1 MVREAS
7 SNSSASARA
16 RVNPDDSL
24 TKQASIPL
32 TPLQATNR
40 VPGRQQ
46 RAINKLQ
53 MSVHKL
59 LVASSLSTLRMPCL
73 LPELTEDAH
82 TVQPSTTENGHERT
96 TSIKIPL
103 REYVSIFAHGME
115 VRCVCR
121 VCGNRALGAG
131 CSRRRNAARAD
142 DPGAGSAAR
151 VL

>member
-59 LVASSLSTLRMPCL
+59 LVA
-73 LPELTEDAH
+73 EDAH

-96 TSIKIPL
+96 TSIKCPL

-131 CSRRRNAARAD
+131 CSRRRNTARAD